1 MAMEIDEV
9 IEEIESIV
17 TVNTEKQAEA
27 LNWAVGYMKLLKSAL
42 KDYKDRNVEK
52 VEMLEDLKAEI
63 EKKATELCD
72 DGWWLNY
79 NKIIQHKINELKE
92 EDK

>member
-52 VEMLEDLKAEI
+52 VEMLEELKAEI

-72 DGWWLNY
+72 DGWWFTY
-79 NKIIQHKINELKE
+79 NNLIQQKI
-92 EDK
+92 DKMKQ